1 MDNHMENPHIG
12 DSRADNDIRVS
23 VLVTVYNLEKYVA
36 QTLESVLEQETD
48 FDFEILVGDDGSDD
62 GTVDIV
68 KDFISRYPGRI
79 ELFENPREK
88 GKNYNRVERS
98 AANRLGLLANAKG
111 KYCCFLDGDDY
122 YIDNKKLQRQAD
134 ILDDPSNADCVIC
147 AHNLYLSYE
156 DGRMIPL
163 SSAKK
168 ERKISLKEYW
178 TMMFIQANAM
188 MFRNIY
194 ADNIPGERLAATF
207 DDNNIVFW
215 LMQHGKMYYIPEFM
229 GAYRQVEGSSWSA
242 IDLLKRSASNMVGY
256 SVETEVAPSLR
267 KLSEIRHYPDLK
279 YLSEHRTELNPAD
292 LEPFYTTAKTHDMR
306 EALDVYSMS
315 GEWINASLRRGW
327 FGYNATRIK
336 RAVKKMLGLF

>member
-1 MDNHMENPHIG
+1 MDDHMENLCK
-12 DSRADNDIRVS
+12 DDNSDNSDVRVS

-68 KDFISRYPGRI
+68 KDFISHYPGRI

-88 GKNYNRVERS
+88 EKNYNRVERS

-134 ILDDPSNADCVIC
+134 ILDDPANTDCVLC
-147 AHNLYLSYE
+147 AHNLYVAYE
-156 DGRMIPL
+156 DGRLEPL
-163 SSAKK
+163 SLAKK

-256 SVETEVAPSLR
+256 SVEREVAPSLR
-267 KLSEIRHYPDLK
+267 KISDIRHYPDLK
-279 YLSEHRTELNPAD
+279 YLSEHRAELKPAD

-315 GEWINASLRRGW
+315 GEWINASLWRGW

>member
-1 MDNHMENPHIG
+1 MDSHMENPNKE
-12 DSRADNDIRVS
+12 DNDIRVS

-36 QTLESVLEQETD
+36 QTIESVLEQETD
-48 FDFEILVGDDGSDD
+48 FKFEILLGDDGSDD

-68 KDFISRYPGRI
+68 KAFISRYPGRI
-79 ELFENPREK
+79 ELYENPREK
-88 GKNYNRVERS
+88 DKKYNRVERS
-98 AANRLGLLANAKG
+98 AANRLGLLAKAKG

-122 YIDNKKLQRQAD
+122 YIDKKKLQRQAD
-134 ILDDPSNADCVIC
+134 ILDDPANADCVIC

-156 DGRMIPL
+156 DGRMEPL

-194 ADNIPGERLAATF
+194 ADNVPGERLAATF

-256 SVETEVAPSLR
+256 SVEMEVAPDLR
-267 KLSEIRHYPDLK
+267 KLSDIRHYPDLK
-279 YLSEHRTELNPAD
+279 YLSEHRSELKPAD

-306 EALDVYSMS
+306 EALDVYSMR
-315 GEWINASLRRGW
+315 GDWIAGSLRRGR
-327 FGYNATRIK
+327 FGYNATRVK
-336 RAVKKMLGLF
+336 RAVKKLFGLF

>member
-1 MDNHMENPHIG
+1 MIGSFGNVMDDHMENLCK
-12 DSRADNDIRVS
+12 DDNSDNSDVRVS

-48 FDFEILVGDDGSDD
+48 FRFEILVGDDGSDD

-79 ELFENPREK
+79 ELYEKNREK
-88 GKNYNRVERS
+88 DKQYNRVERS
-98 AANRLGLLANAKG
+98 AANRLGLLARAKG

-122 YIDNKKLQRQAD
+122 YIDKKKLQRQAD
-134 ILDDPSNADCVIC
+134 ILDDPANADCVLC

-194 ADNIPGERLAATF
+194 ADNIPERCTIYLNSWVHTGRWK
-207 DDNNIVFW
+207 DH
-215 LMQHGKMYYIPEFM
+215 HG
-229 GAYRQVEGSSWSA
+229 
-242 IDLLKRSASNMVGY
+242 
-256 SVETEVAPSLR
+256 AP
-267 KLSEIRHYPDLK
+267 
-279 YLSEHRTELNPAD
+279 
-292 LEPFYTTAKTHDMR
+292 
-306 EALDVYSMS
+306 
-315 GEWINASLRRGW
+315 
-327 FGYNATRIK
+327 
-336 RAVKKMLGLF
+336 